1 MYSNFVLDK
10 MYMKSMRNFF
20 GTTSLDILDLV
31 KEVHAKEYAS
41 LGASLG
47 EILRTTQLNLRECRV
62 L

>member
-1 MYSNFVLDK
+1 